1 MRRHVCT
8 CSSFYVPL
16 QMHMR
21 MHHSIARQKN
31 RVQGN
36 TALHSLT
43 TAQHYIERT
52 ARLRNLRTAWTF
64 HAMQRGYMC
73 MSLSLCLP
81 FCLLDCADHIC
92 GRLSTS
98 LGRVFI
104 HIDHL
109 CFFLSRAVSRSLFH
123 LSSAYLS
130 VCLSVRLSVCLSV
143 SVCVCLPACLHVCL
157 SACQSVC
164 LSIYSVLPIHS
175 TLFCSTPVCS
185 ILVQSI
191 RFFSLFFVLFCSF
204 LLYSVLFCSGLFGSV
219 FFWFILFCCIF
230 YESNR
235 IQSTQPNL
243 IQSNQI

>member
-143 SVCVCLPACLHVCL
+143 CLSVSVCVCLPACLSACL
-157 SACQSVC
+157 SISLSVC
-164 LSIYSVLPIHS
+164 LSVYIFCSTYPFYSILFYSSLFYSSPVYSILLSLLCSILFFFA
-175 TLFCSTPVCS
+175 LFCSVLVC
-185 ILVQSI
+185 LAL
-191 RFFSLFFVLFCSF
+191 FFSGSFCFVAFFTSR
-204 LLYSVLFCSGLFGSV
+204 
-219 FFWFILFCCIF
+219 I
-230 YESNR
+230 ESNPPSP
-235 IQSTQPNL
+235 I
-243 IQSNQI
+243 

>member
-1 MRRHVCT
+1 
-8 CSSFYVPL
+8 
-16 QMHMR
+16 MR

-52 ARLRNLRTAWTF
+52 ARLRNLRTVWTF

-104 HIDHL
+104 RIDHL

-130 VCLSVRLSVCLSV
+130 VCLSVRRSVCLSVCLSV
-143 SVCVCLPACLHVCL
+143 SVCVCLPACLSACL
-157 SACQSVC
+157 SISLSVC
-164 LSIYSVLPIHS
+164 LSVYIFCSTYPFYSILFYSSLFYSSPVYSILLSLLCSILFFFA
-175 TLFCSTPVCS
+175 LFCS
-185 ILVQSI
+185 
-191 RFFSLFFVLFCSF
+191 VLFWSVWLCFF
-204 LLYSVLFCSGLFGSV
+204 LVHSVLLHFLRV
-219 FFWFILFCCIF
+219 
-230 YESNR
+230 ESNP
-235 IQSTQPNL
+235 IHPA
-243 IQSNQI
+243 QSNPI